1 MRCPWTGDTWR
12 ASANREETETVNGVV
27 LKAGARLKSAV
38 CDTQIM
44 VLRVPPSA
52 LDLRCGGAPMVAL
65 QETPSAGLALDA
77 AFADPTLTGKR
88 YVDAAESMEFLCTK
102 GGAGALS
109 IGETRLGVKQAKAL
123 PSSD

>member
-1 MRCPWTGDTWR
+1 MT
-12 ASANREETETVNGVV
+12 

-44 VLRVPPSA
+44 VLRVPA
-52 LDLRCGGAPMVAL
+52 GDLHITCGGQPML
-65 QETPSAGLALDA
+65 GMNDTPPDGSTLDQAQAG
-77 AFADPTLTGKR
+77 PTLTGKR
-88 YVDAAESMEFLCTK
+88 YVDDAESMEFLCTK

-109 IGETRLGVKQAKAL
+109 VNGTPLAVKQAKAL

>member
-1 MRCPWTGDTWR
+1 
-12 ASANREETETVNGVV
+12 VV

-44 VLRVPPSA
+44 VLRVPSVA
-52 LDLRCGGAPMVAL
+52 LEISCGGHPML
-65 QETPSAGLALDA
+65 TMQDSPPAGLTLEA
-77 AFADPTLTGKR
+77 AFAEPSLTGKR
-88 YVDAAESMEFLCTK
+88 YVDAAETMEFLCTK

-109 IGETRLGVKQAKAL
+109 VDGVRLAVKQAKAL

>member
-1 MRCPWTGDTWR
+1 M
-12 ASANREETETVNGVV
+12 AAVV

-44 VLRVPPSA
+44 VLRVPPVA
-52 LDLRCGGAPMVAL
+52 LEIGCGGYPML
-65 QETPSAGLALDA
+65 PMQETAPGGISVDA
-77 AFADPTLTGKR
+77 AFAEPSLTGKR
-88 YVDAAESMEFLCTK
+88 YVDAAETMEFLCTK

-109 IGETRLGVKQAKAL
+109 VDGVRLAVKQAKAL